1 MTPAKGATK
10 PRPHP
15 RIALPE
21 AHHVH
26 DAVAAELGID
36 PDRLRG
42 EAADL
47 AAAGLAP
54 IVFRELVTS

>member
-1 MTPAKGATK
+1 MSLPKGATR

-21 AHHVH
+21 AAHVH

-36 PDRLRG
+36 PDRLLA
-42 EAADL
+42 EIAD
-47 AAAGLAP
+47 ATRERF
-54 IVFRELVTS
+54 VFWADPS